1 MLNYLLFALSL
12 LAAHLVQGGAPG
24 TNGEL
29 DNPKI
34 KELVDNDAK
43 IYLSAFGYMSKPKGS
58 KSTDGKTTE
67 PSKYDLQAA
76 LLRFQK
82 AFLIYHSGVMDVPTH
97 AKMNEYRCGIKD
109 LNNGEELQDLP
120 KKDLW
125 QKKVLLWNITS
136 YPSSLTPAQTRE
148 ACDEAFEKWRQVA
161 GIDFIETENA
171 KKADIVISFE
181 DFPRIFMNVAAGATR
196 PPNSRIIMDRSRIWG
211 YRNHIPRGISL
222 FHTLLHQIGHSL
234 GLHHNFYRGSIM
246 YPILK
251 PALVPYGTLDGIPN
265 IDKLTLRKL
274 YGLGQVSEKK
284 LAADLAATSRCP
296 KQIDSVTHVNTKEWV
311 VFVQNK
317 VYRVSNRKF
326 IDNGRKIQDVFPKG
340 PQFVNATVT
349 SGNLILLIAERTIYG
364 YEYDGVSFSEAPDFP
379 REVHE
384 RVLFYPQAAFPL
396 TNGSVIL
403 LSGNVFATYNVLEN
417 APSFLNDKTRYFP
430 NLPDDLRSG
439 VPKDVRSSDSYWM
452 FDETT
457 VSDYDMP
464 TKQVLQL
471 ESIADFFKC
480 V

>member
-211 YRNHIPRGISL
+211 YRNHIP
-222 FHTLLHQIGHSL
+222 
-234 GLHHNFYRGSIM
+234 
-246 YPILK
+246 
-251 PALVPYGTLDGIPN
+251 
-265 IDKLTLRKL
+265 
-274 YGLGQVSEKK
+274 
-284 LAADLAATSRCP
+284 
-296 KQIDSVTHVNTKEWV
+296 
-311 VFVQNK
+311 
-317 VYRVSNRKF
+317 
-326 IDNGRKIQDVFPKG
+326 
-340 PQFVNATVT
+340 
-349 SGNLILLIAERTIYG
+349 
-364 YEYDGVSFSEAPDFP
+364 
-379 REVHE
+379 
-384 RVLFYPQAAFPL
+384 
-396 TNGSVIL
+396 
-403 LSGNVFATYNVLEN
+403 
-417 APSFLNDKTRYFP
+417 
-430 NLPDDLRSG
+430 
-439 VPKDVRSSDSYWM
+439 VR
-452 FDETT
+452 
-457 VSDYDMP
+457 
-464 TKQVLQL
+464 
-471 ESIADFFKC
+471 
-480 V
+480 